1 MSDKIIDFILLP
13 EQSLPIYI
21 HSAKDIYEHR
31 SLLKQLLLS
40 EYTLNY
46 LLDIV
51 IVSVKNKSRIRTLD
65 CLRVIRAVLR
75 NNPFGLEISKETI
88 SKLFFLHQTFIFHK
102 NEQVC
107 ACANVLVKSQRLD
120 NESITWVISNWEK
133 SDHLKNRLL
142 RYPEKHHL
150 INQWATEIYQSGKMQ
165 DRKSEI
171 IGILIGEDI
180 PTYVSENSSS
190 IVWAIYYSKVPNEIK
205 EKLLIENFS
214 MESIKSLWDVAIRLK
229 LSKVIEFMQKN
240 IRDQQNDE
248 LDHERRRMNSTRDSG
263 I

>member
-1 MSDKIIDFILLP
+1 MSDEIVNFVLLP
-13 EQSLPIYI
+13 EQSLPRYI
-21 HSAKDIYEHR
+21 HSTKDIYEHR
-31 SLLKQLLLS
+31 SLLKQLLLN

-51 IVSVKNKSRIRTLD
+51 IASVKNKTRIRTLD

-75 NNPFGLEISKETI
+75 NNSFGLKISNETI

-120 NESITWVISNWEK
+120 DESIAWVISNWEK

-142 RYPEKHHL
+142 RYPENHPL

-171 IGILIGEDI
+171 IGILISENI
-180 PTYVSENSSS
+180 PAFVSESRSSL
-190 IVWAIYYSKVPNEIK
+190 IWAIYYSKVPNEIK
-205 EKLLIENFS
+205 QKLLIENFS
-214 MESIKSLWDVAIRLK
+214 MESIESLWEVAIRLK
-229 LSKVIEFMQKN
+229 FSKVIEFMQKKV
-240 IRDQQNDE
+240 RDQQNGE
-248 LDHERRRMNSTRDSG
+248 
-263 I
+263 